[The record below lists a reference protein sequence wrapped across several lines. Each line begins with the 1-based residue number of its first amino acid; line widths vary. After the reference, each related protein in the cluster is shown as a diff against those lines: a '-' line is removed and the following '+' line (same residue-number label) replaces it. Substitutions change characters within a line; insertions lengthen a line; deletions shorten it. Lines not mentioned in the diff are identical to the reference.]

1 MFLSDEGLVKLSDY
15 GLVKLSDYGLG
26 EYLHYL
32 LSEKSV
38 HWYMAPEAFEGKREQ
53 KSDVW
58 SLGISL
64 MELAEGRNPFKGC
77 SHGDAW
83 DRVCE
88 HSPPYLGSEEWPP
101 AFVNFVS
108 KCLVK
113 DVEER
118 WSVEQLMEV
127 SCLSE
132 E

>member
-15 GLVKLSDYGLG
+15 GLG
-26 EYLHYL
+26 EHLNPLH
-32 LSEKSV
+32 SEESTA
-38 HWYMAPEAFEGKREQ
+38 WCMAPEVFRIQIEM

-77 SHGDAW
+77 SPGDVR
-83 DRVCE
+83 DRLCE
-88 HSPPYLGSEEWPP
+88 YGPPYLCSEEWSA
-101 AFVNFVS
+101 AFVDFVS

-113 DVEER
+113 DVNER

-127 SCLSE
+127 SSLCE

>member
-1 MFLSDEGLVKLSDY
+1 MLLSDEGLVKLSDY
-15 GLVKLSDYGLG
+15 GLG
-26 EYLHYL
+26 EHLNRL

-38 HWYMAPEAFEGKREQ
+38 PWYMAPEAFEGEREE

-64 MELAEGRNPFKGC
+64 IELAEGVNPFEGC
-77 SHGDAW
+77 SPGDV
-83 DRVCE
+83 RYRLCE
-88 HSPPYLGSEEWPP
+88 YRPSLCSEEWST
-101 AFVNFVS
+101 AFVDFMS

-113 DVEER
+113 NVEER

-127 SCLSE
+127 SSLSE

>member
-1 MFLSDEGLVKLSDY
+1 MLLSDEGLVKLSDY
-15 GLVKLSDYGLG
+15 ELG
-26 EYLHYL
+26 EHLDRLY
-32 LSEKSV
+32 SEKSTA
-38 HWYMAPEAFEGKREQ
+38 WYMAPEAFEGVREM

-64 MELAEGRNPFKGC
+64 MELAEGVNPYEDC
-77 SHGDAW
+77 YPW
-83 DRVCE
+83 DIRMRMCANRLP
-88 HSPPYLGSEEWPP
+88 SLSSEEWPP
-101 AFVNFVS
+101 AFVDFVS

-113 DVEER
+113 DVEQR

>member
-15 GLVKLSDYGLG
+15 GLG
-26 EYLHYL
+26 EYLNPFH
-32 LSEKSV
+32 SAKSTA
-38 HWYMAPEAFEGKREQ
+38 WYMAPEAFGGEREQ

-64 MELAEGRNPFKGC
+64 IELAEGRNPFE
-77 SHGDAW
+77 GDNPGRVR

-88 HSPPYLGSEEWPP
+88 YKPPSLFSEKWSA
-101 AFVNFVS
+101 AFVGFVR

-113 DVEER
+113 DVEHR
-118 WSVEQLMEV
+118 WSVSELMEV
-127 SCLSE
+127 SGLSE

>member
-1 MFLSDEGLVKLSDY
+1 MLLSDEGLVKLSDY
-15 GLVKLSDYGLG
+15 GLG
-26 EYLHYL
+26 EHLNRL

-38 HWYMAPEAFEGKREQ
+38 PWYMAPEAFEGERER

-64 MELAEGRNPFKGC
+64 IELAEGRNPFEGC
-77 SHGDAW
+77 SPW
-83 DRVCE
+83 DVRHRVCE
-88 HSPPYLGSEEWPP
+88 GDSPSLCSEEWSTT
-101 AFVNFVS
+101 FVDFVS

-113 DVEER
+113 DVEQR